1 MLPLN
6 LAVTSKWGISGL
18 KAAMDMLG
26 YYGGPPRLPLQP
38 LDEERRRELRAVVQ
52 QAGLLPVD

>member
-1 MLPLN
+1 
-6 LAVTSKWGISGL
+6 
-18 KAAMDMLG
+18 MDMLG